1 MADDPD
7 GDDFLFERLQQ
18 SASGDAAVRQLRR
31 RYDLLRR
38 DYEHLLDR
46 LGEIEDRLT
55 AGAPRPSPE
64 TPQPSQ
70 PQEPAQA
77 TAAEAPEQSSVA
89 DGLVGPL
96 LKLRDEYLS
105 AVTGIQSIVSGLD
118 GLAAA
123 ALKGQHAPAR
133 AAEPA
138 ATNRQQPEPES
149 PRSEREPGQWQ
160 VDVKGPGFAALLD
173 FEERLSRIEG
183 VSRVAIKAI
192 DNERATLIVEL
203 AGDNGRL

>member
-1 MADDPD
+1 MVDDPD

-46 LGEIEDRLT
+46 LGDIEDRLT
-55 AGAPRPSPE
+55 TSAEREPEPPPEISPASASGE
-64 TPQPSQ
+64 
-70 PQEPAQA
+70 EPG
-77 TAAEAPEQSSVA
+77 TVAE
-89 DGLVGPL
+89 GLVGPL

-105 AVTGIQSIVSGLD
+105 AASSLQSIVSGLD

-123 ALKGQHAPAR
+123 AFKGQHVPTPETAAPPAR
-133 AAEPA
+133 PSEAAGQGRE
-138 ATNRQQPEPES
+138 QEV
-149 PRSEREPGQWQ
+149 ERIQ
-160 VDVKGPGFAALLD
+160 VDVKGQGFGDLLG
-173 FEERLSRIEG
+173 FHERLSQIAG
-183 VSRVAIKAI
+183 VSRVSIKTI

-203 AGDNGRL
+203 TRGADQA

>member
-1 MADDPD
+1 MVDDPD

-46 LGEIEDRLT
+46 LGEIEDRLAT
-55 AGAPRPSPE
+55 SAERQPEPPPASPSGE
-64 TPQPSQ
+64 
-70 PQEPAQA
+70 EPG
-77 TAAEAPEQSSVA
+77 TVAE
-89 DGLVGPL
+89 GLVGPL

-105 AVTGIQSIVSGLD
+105 AATSLQSIVSGLD

-123 ALKGQHAPAR
+123 AFKGQHVPTPETAAPPAR
-133 AAEPA
+133 PGEAAG
-138 ATNRQQPEPES
+138 R
-149 PRSEREPGQWQ
+149 EREQDIERIQ
-160 VDVKGPGFAALLD
+160 VDVKAQGFGDLLG
-173 FEERLSRIEG
+173 FHERLSQMAG
-183 VSRVAIKAI
+183 VSRVSIKTI

-203 AGDNGRL
+203 TRVADQA

>member
-1 MADDPD
+1 MVDDPD

-46 LGEIEDRLT
+46 LGEIEDRLAT
-55 AGAPRPSPE
+55 SAEREPEPPPAVSPAAASGA
-64 TPQPSQ
+64 
-70 PQEPAQA
+70 EPG
-77 TAAEAPEQSSVA
+77 TVAE
-89 DGLVGPL
+89 GLVGPL

-105 AVTGIQSIVSGLD
+105 AASSLQSIVSGLD

-123 ALKGQHAPAR
+123 AFKGQHVPTPQTAAPA
-133 AAEPA
+133 AHP
-138 ATNRQQPEPES
+138 
-149 PRSEREPGQWQ
+149 SEGAGQEQDVERIQ
-160 VDVKGPGFAALLD
+160 VDVKGQGFGDLLG
-173 FEERLSRIEG
+173 FHERLSQVAG
-183 VSRVAIKAI
+183 VSRVSIKTI

-203 AGDNGRL
+203 TKGPDQA